1 MERLSNFNVW
11 QVEGAGRIL
20 PHISNI
26 FGLRADDLVDEQSL
40 LWMRVDHLRTLSPL
54 VSNGRLTSDSGSMIP
69 TVRPDS
75 RKLSPSTIKYNTDSR
90 PLLEPPALALD
101 SMAGSR
107 QGDAVFDILRQPISA
122 FDAVD
127 GSRHR
132 LRDVPKCCSPC
143 GNQRVGLWLQAA
155 MGGVGRNPTKPT

>member
-54 VSNGRLTSDSGSMIP
+54 VSNGRLTSDSGCMNP
-69 TVRPDS
+69 TVRTDS
-75 RKLSPSTIKYNTDSR
+75 GKLSPSTQNYDTDSR
-90 PLLEPPALALD
+90 PLLEPPR
-101 SMAGSR
+101 SR
-107 QGDAVFDILRQPISA
+107 WPQWPDRE
-122 FDAVD
+122 
-127 GSRHR
+127 
-132 LRDVPKCCSPC
+132 K
-143 GNQRVGLWLQAA
+143 
-155 MGGVGRNPTKPT
+155 MT